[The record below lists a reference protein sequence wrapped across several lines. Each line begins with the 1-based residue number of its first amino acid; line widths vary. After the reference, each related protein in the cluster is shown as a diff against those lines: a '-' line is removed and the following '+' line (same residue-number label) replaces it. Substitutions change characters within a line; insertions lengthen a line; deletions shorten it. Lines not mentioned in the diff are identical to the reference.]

1 MNSQNQLSSLAKFL
15 SKNIGSDFENTL
27 DDLLTPEEIKN
38 IYERIMIL
46 DYLKSWLTQRDV
58 AKKLWVSISTVS
70 RWSRILQY
78 GKKGGNFKF

>member
-46 DYLKSWLTQRDV
+46 DYLKS
-58 AKKLWVSISTVS
+58 
-70 RWSRILQY
+70 
-78 GKKGGNFKF
+78 